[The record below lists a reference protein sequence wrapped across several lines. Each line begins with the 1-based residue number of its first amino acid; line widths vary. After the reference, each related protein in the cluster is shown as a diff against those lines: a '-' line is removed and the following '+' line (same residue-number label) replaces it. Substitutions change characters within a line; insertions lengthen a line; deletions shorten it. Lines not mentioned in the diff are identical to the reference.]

1 MKQFSAVLVAISVL
15 LMGSTAM
22 AGEKAAPKDVYDL
35 VIKAYDVVAALKE
48 DSLVAFNDP
57 KGEFIYKDTY
67 VFVMQCPE
75 YVVAHPYAIDKL
87 EGKDLREKFPF
98 QITLC
103 DGGKNP
109 QGTWVE
115 YKWPKPGSK
124 EPSRKISF
132 VIGVKDTPYT
142 IAAGIYDDNTSITEL
157 NQGK

>member
-1 MKQFSAVLVAISVL
+1 MKQLSAVLVAISVL
-15 LMGSTAM
+15 LMSSTAM

-48 DSLVAFNDP
+48 DSLLLQRSKRRIHLQGHLCVRDAVP
-57 KGEFIYKDTY
+57 GVCGGPSVCHRQTRG
-67 VFVMQCPE
+67 QRPE
-75 YVVAHPYAIDKL
+75 RKISISDHP
-87 EGKDLREKFPF
+87 LRRGQKPS
-98 QITLC
+98 
-103 DGGKNP
+103 
-109 QGTWVE
+109 GTWVE